1 MRFGLLAVATL
12 CVVAPVARAVDP
24 PIVFQMH
31 PADRV
36 LGDLRAAANIVGG
49 EKGVKALNKQFKDVL
64 GEKGFEGLDISRPV
78 VGYVVLAP
86 KPQDI
91 TAVVALPITG
101 EKEFLDLCERANKRK
116 PGLFGKEKDV
126 YELPPLDDRYKAVMR
141 FHERHAYIAYGFNPL
156 PHLDPKVLVSVNKL
170 YDPGE
175 RGLVAARVHF
185 DRIPLPVKMAGPK
198 LMDEVKRTVLG
209 ALRFD
214 RPDAEPYVKAIM
226 PEVEKLAARYMKL
239 AAGADVLA
247 ARLVLDIPA
256 GNLVVE
262 ATLSGKPNSE
272 LSKIIAAW
280 KPTANKFAAI
290 AHHPDTMAA
299 FKLRL
304 PLFED
309 EIRSAVVAGL
319 EVGQKQALDA
329 AFDNSRAATEEL
341 FKGLIRT
348 VKTGEFDIVMGV
360 RGPDKNGWYTGVG
373 AVAFEDPS
381 KLEKEFKAYIEKTTP
396 QDEQARIK
404 WNAAKAGNVNIHT
417 WKVTP
422 GGFIDVT
429 KVFGG
434 DDCEVAY
441 AFAPHG
447 VFGAIGPGAVATL
460 KDALAVKP
468 ADSPVFELLANPS
481 RATKLIE
488 KVIGPNDPDIAKL
501 AAMLGKEDKLL
512 SALSIKLE
520 GGAELKA
527 TVTVDLKLLP
537 RLALF
542 EEIERQSKE
551 PVKPEPIEKR

>member
-1 MRFGLLAVATL
+1 MRTGLLAVAAL
-12 CVVAPVARAVDP
+12 VLAAPAGRAADP
-24 PIVFQMH
+24 PVVFQMH

-36 LGDLRAAANIVGG
+36 LGDLRAAANLVGG
-49 EKGVKALNKQFKDVL
+49 EKGVKALNKQFKDAL
-64 GEKGFEGLDISRPV
+64 GEKGFEGLDMNRPV

-91 TAVVALPITG
+91 TAVVALPVTG
-101 EKEFLDLCERANKRK
+101 EKEFLDLCERANRRK
-116 PGLFGKEKDV
+116 PNLFGKEKDV

-141 FHERHAYIAYGFNPL
+141 FHDRHAYIAYGFNPL
-156 PHLDPKVLVSVNKL
+156 PHLDPTALVAANKL

-175 RGLVAARVHF
+175 RGLVAARIDF
-185 DRIPLPVKMAGPK
+185 DRIPLPVKMAAPK
-198 LMDEVKRTVLG
+198 LVDEVKRTVLG
-209 ALRFD
+209 ALRLD
-214 RPDAEPYVKAIM
+214 RPDAELYVKAIM

-239 AAGADVLA
+239 AAGADVMA
-247 ARLVLDIPA
+247 VRLVLDVPA

-272 LSKIIAAW
+272 LSKLIAAW
-280 KPTANKFAAI
+280 KPTANKFGAI
-290 AHHPDTMAA
+290 AHHPDTVAA

-309 EIRSAVVAGL
+309 EIRSAAAAGL
-319 EVGQKQALDA
+319 EVGQKQALEA
-329 AFDNSRAATEEL
+329 AFDNSKAVTEEL

-348 VKTGEFDIVMGV
+348 VKTGEFDVVLGV
-360 RGPDKNGWYTGVG
+360 RGPDKNGWCTAVG
-373 AVAFEDPS
+373 AVAFDDPS
-381 KLEKEFKAYIEKTTP
+381 KLEKEFKAYIEKTAP

-404 WNAAKAGNVNIHT
+404 WNAAKAGAVNIHT

-434 DDCEVAY
+434 DGCEVAY

-447 VFGAIGPGAVATL
+447 VLGAIGPDAVATL

-468 ADSPVFELLANPS
+468 VDSPVFELLANPS
-481 RATKLIE
+481 RATRLIE
-488 KVIGPNDPDIAKL
+488 KVVGPNDPDIAKF

-512 SALSIKLE
+512 PALSARLE
-520 GGAELKA
+520 GGKELKA
-527 TVTVDLKLLP
+527 TLTIDLKLLP

-542 EEIERQSKE
+542 EAIDRANKE
-551 PVKPEPIEKR
+551 PVKPEPVEKR